1 MLTKKELFTYC
12 PPPFAEGWNDLATQ
26 LAGRL
31 VTDYRGLVNSGE
43 ELYDCYGE
51 EIAQKW
57 VEIDADPNPKYNWE
71 TVWKSL
77 VVRFFD
83 ADKDKPLAPRA
94 ESRVKASQNPE
105 VLVMN
110 RFDKVGTPCG
120 SGSLAEALETHWEW
134 DAHFQPVVADE
145 PSRQKKT
152 WDFMFSYLVFDV
164 DMPDHA
170 ALELPWL
177 EEQISRIE
185 ESGGVKNY
193 HALYTTNNGYRI
205 VYKPL
210 QLMTKEEQL
219 DMRKI
224 YSARLKEVGVEVD
237 AATKDYSRLYRLPYV
252 VRDGVPT
259 EPVLVHVQ
267 DFEVE
272 IERIPKEVYNYRIEY
287 YEDSQGKER
296 TRKVGLQLP
305 EITKNILEV
314 TDGWPKTIQE
324 RSFYVKDGKLKYL
337 YETGDFVA
345 WLSNYADLHIHS
357 GAELASKTE
366 IFKTVRDTAD
376 YYESISKYPFE
387 PMPEGIYL
395 LCDIDYVEG
404 TEKLDELLAFFTTA
418 SPIDKVLLKAAFVTP
433 MLEILGGRP
442 AFVIDSTSGRGA
454 GKTSVVDT
462 IGDLFGGVISVPT
475 KYFKSKHTTDE
486 VNKSLMDELGRQK
499 RVVLVDNVAG
509 FFGSDMFAEALT
521 RKTIQGRLSY
531 GKGTEFRRN
540 DLTWYLTA
548 NDAEYDADA
557 ISRSV
562 FLKLG
567 KHKSDP
573 NWEKKVGAFIETHR
587 EQILGEI
594 RNLIRK
600 DSKIAGKLPMRY
612 GTWCEK
618 VLKNCCTNASEYND
632 IYKAIIDNKDEFD
645 ADKKTVF
652 ELVETLKA
660 ISTPGVSFHITDNE
674 LHQVHKSIGGLL
686 SARKLKG
693 LVANAIKS
701 EYIEAG
707 TLSQPTGSQGRITRS
722 IWGGFVWGREEDVTR
737 MSGKKKEV
745 NSAMLLNE
753 KIETR
758 WK

>member
-1 MLTKKELFTYC
+1 M
-12 PPPFAEGWNDLATQ
+12 
-26 LAGRL
+26 
-31 VTDYRGLVNSGE
+31 NSGE
-43 ELYDCYGE
+43 DLYDCYAD

-57 VEIDADPNPKYNWE
+57 IEIDHDPNPQYNWE

-77 VVRFFD
+77 VIRFFD
-83 ADKDKPLAPRA
+83 ADREKPLTEKAQ
-94 ESRVKASQNPE
+94 SRIKASQNPE
-105 VLVMN
+105 VLVGS
-110 RFDKVGTPCG
+110 RYDKAGAAWA
-120 SGSLAEALETHWEW
+120 SGSLSEALETNWEF
-134 DAHFQPVVADE
+134 DAHFQPLVASD
-145 PSRQKKT
+145 STRQKKT

-164 DMPDHA
+164 DMPDHKP
-170 ALELPWL
+170 LEQPWL
-177 EEQISRIE
+177 EDQVAKIE
-185 ESGGVKNY
+185 GSSSVKNY
-193 HALYTTNNGYRI
+193 HAIYSTNNGYRVI
-205 VYKPL
+205 YKPL
-210 QLMTKEEQL
+210 QLMTKDEAK

-224 YSARLKEVGVEVD
+224 YECRFKEVGVEVD
-237 AATKDYSRLYRLPYV
+237 PATKDYSRIYRLPNV

-259 EPVLVHVQ
+259 DPLLVHVQ
-267 DFEVE
+267 NFEVE
-272 IERIPKEVYNYRIEY
+272 IERIPKEVFNYRIEF
-287 YEDSQGKER
+287 YEDGQGKER

-324 RSFYVKDGKLKYL
+324 RSFYVKDGKLKYI

-357 GAELASKTE
+357 GAELTSKTE
-366 IFKTVRDTAD
+366 IFKTVRDSAEH
-376 YYESISKYPFE
+376 YESISKYPFE
-387 PMPEGIYL
+387 PMPDDIYL
-395 LCDIDYVEG
+395 LNDIDYCEG
-404 TEKLDELLAFFTTA
+404 TEKLDELLKFFTPA
-418 SPIDKVLLKAAFVTP
+418 SNIDRVLLKAAFVTP

-462 IGDLFGGVISVPT
+462 VGDLYGGVITVPT
-475 KYFKSKHTTDE
+475 KYFKSKNTTDE

-531 GKGTEFRRN
+531 GKGTEYRRN

-567 KHKSDP
+567 KHVSDP
-573 NWEKKVGAFIETHR
+573 NWEKKTGAFIAKYR
-587 EQILGEI
+587 DQMLGEI
-594 RNLIRK
+594 RNLIRQN
-600 DSKIAGKLPMRY
+600 SGIEGKLPMRY

-618 VLKNCCTNASEYND
+618 VLKNCCTNAEEYND

-645 ADKKTVF
+645 ADKKTIF
-652 ELVETLKA
+652 ELVEAVK
-660 ISTPGVSFHITDNE
+660 SFGPENTSYHITENE
-674 LHQVHKSIGGLL
+674 LHTIHKHIGGLL
-686 SARKLKG
+686 GARKLKG
-693 LVANAIKS
+693 LVLNAIKS
-701 EYIEAG
+701 EYISEG
-707 TLSQPTGSQGRITRS
+707 TLSQPQGSQGRITRN
-722 IWGGFVWGREEDVTR
+722 IWGGFVWGNQEDAVRTQ
-737 MSGKKKEV
+737 GKKKEV
-745 NSAMLLNE
+745 LSAMFIND